1 MFLHLL
7 NDAQQKAF
15 LALAKQFIEADR
27 HLADEEQNLLELM
40 YAETGQSFGP
50 AGGHLAA
57 ELDRLFEIGDEP
69 TDTAETATEA
79 EVSADADLPEA
90 DIEAL
95 APLFDTPQARSVVML
110 EIIGVGHADD
120 EFSPEESEFVGRLA
134 SAFGMREEKVRAMES
149 WITRQMA
156 LAQEVEQFWTE

>member
-7 NDAQQKAF
+7 NDTQQKAF

-50 AGGHLAA
+50 ADGHLAA
-57 ELDRLFEIGDEP
+57 ELDRLFHIGDEDSEAP
-69 TDTAETATEA
+69 EA
-79 EVSADADLPEA
+79 EVEAAAPADPDLSGS
-90 DIEAL
+90 DIEDL
-95 APLFDTPQARSVVML
+95 ASFFNTEQARSVVML
-110 EIIGVGHADD
+110 EIIGVGHADND
-120 EFSPEESEFVGRLA
+120 FSPEENEFVGRLA

-149 WITRQMA
+149 WVTRQLA
-156 LAQEVEQFWTE
+156 LAQEVEQFWAE